1 MVLFLSRISCGGGG
15 GGGGRGGREEEVEE
29 ALYTPSGTEMNKKGS
44 TNLEKREDTK
54 NIVLV
59 RLVGPREDDQILL

>member
-15 GGGGRGGREEEVEE
+15 GGGGGREEEVEE
-29 ALYTPSGTEMNKKGS
+29 ALYTPSGTEMNRKGS
-44 TNLEKREDTK
+44 TNLAKREDTK